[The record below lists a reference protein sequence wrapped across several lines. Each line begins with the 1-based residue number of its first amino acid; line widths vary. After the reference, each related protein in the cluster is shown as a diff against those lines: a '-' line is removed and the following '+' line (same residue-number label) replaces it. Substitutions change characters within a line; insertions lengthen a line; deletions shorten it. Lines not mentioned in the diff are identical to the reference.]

1 MNVKIRS
8 IVGLASV
15 ALMLTACGNGSS
27 HLGVAAT
34 VGDRTITKKVID
46 DQVMEV
52 RSDILAL
59 PVDQVQSVPS
69 IQMLT
74 TLAVHRVI
82 LDDILDAA
90 LEDQNL
96 VVSDDE
102 VTAFEQGVYAQY
114 GEDSIVTQ
122 VITNNGVP
130 RADIHKF
137 MRTVL
142 IEQKLSA
149 LLTPNGDQQAQTDGL
164 LKYLGE
170 LGTKIGVDVN
180 PRFGQWNP
188 DIVAPTG
195 SDNILSTLNPVDQQK
210 AQTQQ

>member
-1 MNVKIRS
+1 
-8 IVGLASV
+8 
-15 ALMLTACGNGSS
+15 MLTACGSGSS

-34 VGDRTITKKVID
+34 VGDRTVTKQAID
-46 DQVMEV
+46 DQVMQV

-59 PVDQVQSVPS
+59 PVDQVQKVPS

-74 TLAVHRVI
+74 TLAVHRII

-90 LEDQNL
+90 LEDKNL
-96 VVSDDE
+96 EVTDDE
-102 VTAFEQGVYAQY
+102 VSAFEQGVYAQY
-114 GEDSIVTQ
+114 GQDSIVTQ

-130 RADIHKF
+130 KDQIHKF

-149 LLTPNGDQQAQTDGL
+149 LLTPDGDQQAQTDGL
-164 LKYLGE
+164 LKYLGD
-170 LGTKIGVDVN
+170 LSLKIGVDVN

-188 DIVAPTG
+188 EILAPTG
-195 SDNILSTLNPVDQQK
+195 SDTILSTINPVDQQK

>member
-1 MNVKIRS
+1 MKIRS
-8 IVGLASV
+8 VVGLASV
-15 ALMLTACGNGSS
+15 ALMLTACGSGSS

-34 VGDRTITKKVID
+34 VGDRTVTKQAID
-46 DQVMEV
+46 DQVMQV

-59 PVDQVQSVPS
+59 PVDQVQKVPS

-74 TLAVHRVI
+74 TLAVHRII

-90 LEDQNL
+90 LEDKNL
-96 VVSDDE
+96 EVTDDE
-102 VTAFEQGVYAQY
+102 VSAFEQGVYAQY
-114 GEDSIVTQ
+114 GQDSIVTQ

-130 RADIHKF
+130 KDQIHKF

-149 LLTPNGDQQAQTDGL
+149 LLTPDGDQQAQTDGL
-164 LKYLGE
+164 LKYLGD
-170 LGTKIGVDVN
+170 LSLKIGVDVN

-188 DIVAPTG
+188 EILAPTG
-195 SDNILSTLNPVDQQK
+195 SDTILSTINPVDQQK

>member
-15 ALMLTACGNGSS
+15 ALVLTACGGSS
-27 HLGVAAT
+27 NLGVAAT
-34 VGDRTITKKVID
+34 IGDRTVTKEAID
-46 DQVMEV
+46 EQVMAV
-52 RSDILAL
+52 RDDILAL

-69 IQMLT
+69 IEMLT
-74 TLAVHRVI
+74 TLAIHRII

-96 VVSDDE
+96 VVTDDE
-102 VTAFEQGVYAQY
+102 VSAFEQSVYAQY

-130 RADIHKF
+130 KAEIHKF

-142 IEQKLSA
+142 VEQKLSA
-149 LLTPNGDQQAQTDGL
+149 LLTPGGDKQAQTDGL
-164 LKYLGE
+164 LNYLGE
-170 LGTKIGVDVN
+170 LSLKLGVDVN

-188 DIVAPTG
+188 DILAPTG
-195 SDNILSTLNPVDQQK
+195 SDTILSTINPVDQEK
-210 AQTQQ
+210 AQAQQ

>member
-1 MNVKIRS
+1 MKIRS

-15 ALMLTACGNGSS
+15 ALMLTACGSGSS
-27 HLGVAAT
+27 HVGVAAT
-34 VGDRTITKKVID
+34 VGDRTITKKAID
-46 DQVMEV
+46 NQVMEV

-90 LEDQNL
+90 LEDLNL
-96 VVSDDE
+96 VITDEE
-102 VTAFEQGVYAQY
+102 VTAFEEGVYAQY
-114 GEDSIVTQ
+114 GKDSIVTQ

-130 RADIHKF
+130 RAEIHKF

-142 IEQKLSA
+142 IEQRISA
-149 LLTPNGDQQAQTDGL
+149 LLTPGGDQQAQTDGL

-170 LGTKIGVDVN
+170 VSAKIGVDVN

-188 DIVAPTG
+188 DILAPTG
-195 SDNILSTLNPVDQQK
+195 SDNILSTINPVDQQK